1 MQRKRTAIQRKLMR
15 IFILTSSLILLITC
29 TVFTVY
35 EYISYRQASR
45 EQLSTIGKIIAAN
58 STAALAFDS
67 EQDANEILHALRT
80 EEHIVAACLY
90 DEEGKVFTRYPL
102 SLPLDQLPP
111 RPLANGYRY
120 VNGYL
125 EGFQPVA
132 ERSVFLGTLYLRSD
146 MEAINQR
153 LTLYL
158 LITMLVITGSLLAAY
173 LLSRRLQKKITNPIL
188 HLASATRAVSNSQD
202 YSIRASRVSTDN
214 DELSE
219 LTDAFNGMLAQIE
232 QQNERITS
240 FNQDLEEKIKLRT
253 AELESANNELAV
265 VNSKLVKSN
274 RELEQFAYIASHDM
288 QEPLRKIQTF
298 SELAGRNADSNEQ
311 TIKYIDKI
319 RSSAAR
325 MSSLI
330 KAILNYSRL
339 SVLDDQGAP
348 VDLNQVVHNVITD
361 FELLLEEKN
370 GIISYDSLPVV
381 RGNSLQLQQLFFNLV
396 SNALK
401 FSAKDPIIKISARTV
416 DADAAGVAV
425 SERISG
431 KYTEIRFEDNGIG
444 FDQVYADKVFAIF
457 QRLHD
462 KQEYPGTGIGL
473 ALCKRI
479 VENHHGLIKVK
490 SIQGE
495 GTIFFIYLPI

>member
-1 MQRKRTAIQRKLMR
+1 
-15 IFILTSSLILLITC
+15 
-29 TVFTVY
+29 
-35 EYISYRQASR
+35 
-45 EQLSTIGKIIAAN
+45 
-58 STAALAFDS
+58 
-67 EQDANEILHALRT
+67 
-80 EEHIVAACLY
+80 
-90 DEEGKVFTRYPL
+90 
-102 SLPLDQLPP
+102 
-111 RPLANGYRY
+111 
-120 VNGYL
+120 
-125 EGFQPVA
+125 
-132 ERSVFLGTLYLRSD
+132 
-146 MEAINQR
+146 
-153 LTLYL
+153 
-158 LITMLVITGSLLAAY
+158 
-173 LLSRRLQKKITNPIL
+173 
-188 HLASATRAVSNSQD
+188 
-202 YSIRASRVSTDN
+202 
-214 DELSE
+214 
-219 LTDAFNGMLAQIE
+219 
-232 QQNERITS
+232 
-240 FNQDLEEKIKLRT
+240 
-253 AELESANNELAV
+253 
-265 VNSKLVKSN
+265 
-274 RELEQFAYIASHDM
+274 
-288 QEPLRKIQTF
+288 
-298 SELAGRNADSNEQ
+298 
-311 TIKYIDKI
+311 
-319 RSSAAR
+319 

-495 GTIFFIYLPI
+495 GTTFFIYLPL